1 MAITANRYLTLFLLF
16 VAAATSYAL
25 GFIVGFWLLIAAG
38 AVFEIAFW
46 FELFFRRRRR

>member
-16 VAAATSYAL
+16 VAAVISYTV
-25 GFIVGFWLLIAAG
+25 GFTVGFWLLIAVG
-38 AVFEIAFW
+38 AVFELAFW